1 MSGSGFELGTDGP
14 TALVVGV
21 DGSDSSMRAAA
32 YAAGLCRRQR
42 SRLVLVYVREV
53 GGGFVSAMDSTG
65 VATAAA
71 MEHQDSTERMLGTL
85 VPRFQDTGV
94 TVELLVRAGEPY
106 QVLASVAQ
114 GVRADGVV
122 VGSSTSVGHR
132 IAGSLAL
139 RLVRHAKWPVTVVP

>member
-1 MSGSGFELGTDGP
+1 MSGSRFELATDGP

-32 YAAGLCRRQR
+32 YAAGLCRRQH
-42 SRLVLVYVREV
+42 SRLVLVYVREA
-53 GGGFVSAMDSTG
+53 GGGFASVMDSTG

-71 MEHQDSTERMLGTL
+71 MEHQDSVEEMLGQL
-85 VPRFQDTGV
+85 VPRLEDTGV
-94 TVELLVRAGEPY
+94 AVELLVRAGEPY

-139 RLVRHAKWPVTVVP
+139 RLVRNAKWPVTVVP